1 MARSVLFTSHP
12 ESHDQDNIRLDMLY
26 RVRVPYRIRRRL
38 FEEESPG
45 DLPSYPWE
53 DYCRDPGP
61 PSLHPHRKTIS
72 EHIFDF
78 IEWVEENIPYKESE
92 LHSLSWEF
100 AYHIRFYETEDAF
113 RCTVP
118 MWIVT
123 IRDCDGDC
131 VHKNWQIRFDN
142 DDCNLSIRRLNPE
155 LGEVL
160 NHWRKPEEKILTAI
174 CSHLRIKNFIH
185 NNK

>member
-1 MARSVLFTSHP
+1 MVRSVLFTAHP
-12 ESHDQDNIRLDMLY
+12 ESHEQDAIRLDMLC
-26 RVRVPYRIRRRL
+26 RVVVPYRIRRRL

-45 DLPSYPWE
+45 DPLCIWGN
-53 DYCRDPGP
+53 YCGNPGP
-61 PSLHPHRKTIS
+61 PSLQSYRKTIG

-78 IEWVEENIPYKESE
+78 IAWVEESIPYRESE

-100 AYHIRFYETEDAF
+100 AYHIRFYETEEAF

-123 IRDCDGDC
+123 IRDRDGDC
-131 VHKNWQIRFDN
+131 VHKNWQVRFDN
-142 DDCNLSIRRLNPE
+142 DESNLTIRRLNPE
-155 LGEVL
+155 LGEVI
-160 NHWRKPEEKILTAI
+160 NHWKKPEERILAAI